1 MIMMLRIETTIPTK
15 QNLEH
20 FQWMQEAE
28 DMMGKPLSPLAK
40 WELRLAEWKKA
51 QEAKLAD

>member
-1 MIMMLRIETTIPTK
+1 MIMMLRMETAIPTK

-28 DMMGKPLSPLAK
+28 DMMGRPLSPLAK
-40 WELRLAEWKKA
+40 WELRLAEWNKA
-51 QEAKLAD
+51 QEANIAP